1 MLLYLQMKVG
11 APLAPPLLQTLLTLV
26 CNKFISTY
34 WNINACCIMP
44 CRDIVSFLKS
54 TCTGQNSQGLH
65 VTINVWFWAVFFCF
79 TRFSFETRISLSQ
92 IILSYLLHRSYL
104 ILLCCLCVLPG
115 WSEITTTS
123 CTALRFMVSRLLSN
137 SFSPPSVILSC
148 ITSPIFSST
157 HSILPVGGSLA

>member
-54 TCTGQNSQGLH
+54 TCTGQNSQWLQ
-65 VTINVWFWAVFFCF
+65 VTINVWFWAVFLCF
-79 TRFSFETRISLSQ
+79 ARFSFETRISFSQ

-104 ILLCCLCVLPG
+104 ILLCCLCILPG

-137 SFSPPSVILSC
+137 SFAPPSVLIE
-148 ITSPIFSST
+148 
-157 HSILPVGGSLA
+157 SLIDIVYVD